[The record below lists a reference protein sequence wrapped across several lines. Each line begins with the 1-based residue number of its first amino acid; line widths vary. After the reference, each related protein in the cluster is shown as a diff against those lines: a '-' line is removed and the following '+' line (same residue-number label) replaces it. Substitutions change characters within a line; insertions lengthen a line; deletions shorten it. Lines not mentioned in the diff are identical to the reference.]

1 MFAKTMKPL
10 LAAAMCT
17 TVLAGCAKPTDSV
30 TVGAI
35 SDDYRKRH
43 PIVVTQKEQTL
54 DIAVASGAR
63 ELDQATASNVT
74 AFAGGLASGGGGTII
89 VLEPSGAQNS
99 SSVMHVRD
107 DIMAAIQAGG
117 VSKSHILIQNYD
129 ASQHGAAAPVRLS
142 YHAVKASVG
151 ECGNWIEN
159 LADNPNNTQYH
170 DFGCSTQNNLAAI
183 IANPNDLMG
192 PRAASPI
199 DAERRANVIERY
211 QTNETQPSSE
221 VEY

>member
-1 MFAKTMKPL
+1 MFAKSIKPL

-30 TVGAI
+30 TVGSI
-35 SDDYRKRH
+35 SDDYRTRH

-54 DIAVASGAR
+54 DVAVASGAR
-63 ELDQATASNVT
+63 TLDRATASNVT
-74 AFAGGLASGGGGTII
+74 AFASGLAGGGGGTII
-89 VLEPSGAQNS
+89 VLEPAGAPNS
-99 SSVMHVRD
+99 SSVKHVRD
-107 DIMAAIQAGG
+107 DVMAAIQAGG
-117 VSKSHILIQNYD
+117 VSRSHILVQSYD
-129 ASQHGAAAPVRLS
+129 ASHHGAAAPVRLS
-142 YHAVKASVG
+142 YHAVAATVG

-192 PRAASPI
+192 PRAQSPI

-211 QTNETQPSSE
+211 QTNEEQPSSE
-221 VEY
+221 VEF